1 MTPVTSWGGGGYYSA
16 MRILV
21 VDDDRSIAAALD
33 LLLRD
38 IGLHVDIAFSVAEA
52 RTQAASGGYDL
63 LVLDL
68 NLPDGSGIDFAAEFR
83 RSDPATPILM
93 LTAESAE
100 EVTVRALD
108 AGADDF
114 VTKPVRANTF
124 LARVRA
130 LLRRGTADYGDVLSA
145 GNLRCHRLSRVVTV
159 AEQPMPVTPR
169 ELALIEFLLLSRG
182 ESVARG
188 DLLRRVFGLDFDPG
202 TNIVEVN
209 IGRVRNKLSGAGAN
223 VRIETLRGVGYALV
237 DGAAASAGESK

>member
-1 MTPVTSWGGGGYYSA
+1 

-130 LLRRGTADYGDVLSA
+130 LLRRRTADYGDVLSA
-145 GNLRCHRLSRVVTV
+145 GNLRCDRLSRVVTV
-159 AEQPMPVTPR
+159 AEQPMAVTPR
-169 ELALIEFLLLSRG
+169 ELALLEFLLLSRG

>member
-21 VDDDRSIAAALD
+21 VDDDRNIVAALD

-38 IGLHVDIAFSVAEA
+38 IGMTVEVAFSLAEA
-52 RTQAASGGYDL
+52 RARTGSGGYDL

-68 NLPDGSGIDFAAEFR
+68 NMPDGSGIDFAAEFR

-130 LLRRGTADYGDVLSA
+130 LLRRSTVNQGDVLES
-145 GNLRCHRLSRVVTV
+145 GNLRCDRLARAVTV
-159 AEQPMPVTPR
+159 AGKPLRVTPR
-169 ELALIEFLLLSRG
+169 ELALLESLMLTDG
-182 ESVARG
+182 ESVPRS
-188 DLLRRVFGLDFDPG
+188 DLLRRVFGMDVDPG

-209 IGRVRNKLSGAGAN
+209 IGRVRNKLTAAGAN

-237 DGAAASAGESK
+237 DGASAPAGESK